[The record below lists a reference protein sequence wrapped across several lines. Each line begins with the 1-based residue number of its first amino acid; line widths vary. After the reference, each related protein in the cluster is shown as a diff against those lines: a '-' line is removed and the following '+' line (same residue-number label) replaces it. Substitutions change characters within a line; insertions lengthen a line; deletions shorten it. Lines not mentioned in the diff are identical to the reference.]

1 MNTTQPR
8 PHSRDVHNSPAATDT
23 TATASVDRLAETAL
37 GRDRGFLMD
46 LFGVLPAPTLGREL
60 FAAVVTLA
68 LVGILIAVIQPSA
81 LVATV
86 MLAVVALFILGRLV
100 AGFLARGYAQT
111 LRGGR

>member
-8 PHSRDVHNSPAATDT
+8 PHSPDLHNSPAATDT
-23 TATASVDRLAETAL
+23 TAPASADRLAETAL
-37 GRDRGFLMD
+37 GRDRGFLVD

-86 MLAVVALFILGRLV
+86 TGSSA
-100 AGFLARGYAQT
+100 
-111 LRGGR
+111 